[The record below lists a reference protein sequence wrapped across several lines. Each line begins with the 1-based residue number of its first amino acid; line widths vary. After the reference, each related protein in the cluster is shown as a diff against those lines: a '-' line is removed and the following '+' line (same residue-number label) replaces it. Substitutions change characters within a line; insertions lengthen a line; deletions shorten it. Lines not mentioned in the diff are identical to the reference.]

1 MMKSILNLIS
11 ILKENEDS
19 KIEVSFVDEIKF
31 DDFMILGSN
40 VLKDLNIF
48 TQEIHPSLI
57 KGKG

>member
-11 ILKENEDS
+11 ILKEKEDE
-19 KIEVSFVDEIKF
+19 KIEVELVEEIKF
-31 DDFMILGSN
+31 DDFIILGHN

-48 TQEIHPSLI
+48 TQESHPSFI